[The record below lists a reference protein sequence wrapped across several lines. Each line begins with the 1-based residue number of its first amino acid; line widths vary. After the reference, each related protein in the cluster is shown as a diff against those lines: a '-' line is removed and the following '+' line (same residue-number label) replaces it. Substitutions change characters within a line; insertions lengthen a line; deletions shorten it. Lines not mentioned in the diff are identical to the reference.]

1 LFYRI
6 NVIEL
11 KVAPLRNRREDI
23 PQLAARVLERLA
35 KDSGSQPAQ
44 LPPGALQALI
54 NYDFPGNVR
63 ELENVLERAVALCE
77 NNVIDVSDLRLSNS
91 SERSPPIEPVVY
103 HTPPPPSA
111 APMAAPPREAPRMMM
126 PEPPEDAGFPNDLA
140 AAVAET
146 ERAAIMKA
154 LEATR
159 WNRTAA
165 ARNLGLTLRQLRY
178 RLEKLGIE

>member
-1 LFYRI
+1 
-6 NVIEL
+6 
-11 KVAPLRNRREDI
+11 LRKT
-23 PQLAARVLERLA
+23 AARNPR
-35 KDSGSQPAQ
+35 SFRPA
-44 LPPGALQALI
+44 LHALV

-111 APMAAPPREAPRMMM
+111 APMAAPPREAPRMMV

>member
-1 LFYRI
+1 
-6 NVIEL
+6 
-11 KVAPLRNRREDI
+11 
-23 PQLAARVLERLA
+23 
-35 KDSGSQPAQ
+35 
-44 LPPGALQALI
+44 
-54 NYDFPGNVR
+54 
-63 ELENVLERAVALCE
+63 
-77 NNVIDVSDLRLSNS
+77 
-91 SERSPPIEPVVY
+91 
-103 HTPPPPSA
+103 
-111 APMAAPPREAPRMMM
+111 MREAPRAIA